1 MSETNGIETS
11 FTFDL
16 SEVLS
21 YGMKDGAALKTATI
35 EFFPPGMDEL
45 EESSDLDQVVMGAL
59 MSASRR
65 AKKPEGEEAEQSDK
79 SDASKLPTA
88 QEIKMLFYSS
98 DKKDVNIND
107 INRAFKKI
115 AFKTSDLGDG
125 TKLNE
130 AILKK
135 IGLKDFKAM
144 MCGYAAFFIFPSLL
158 SDD

>member
-1 MSETNGIETS
+1 MSKTDGIDETFI
-11 FTFDL
+11 FQL
-16 SEVLS
+16 SKELS

-45 EESSDLDQVVMGAL
+45 KESSDLDQVVMGAL
-59 MSASRR
+59 MSATRK
-65 AKKPEGEEAEQSDK
+65 AKRPDSEPTEAEQSD
-79 SDASKLPTA
+79 SSKLPTA

-107 INRAFKKI
+107 INDAFKKI